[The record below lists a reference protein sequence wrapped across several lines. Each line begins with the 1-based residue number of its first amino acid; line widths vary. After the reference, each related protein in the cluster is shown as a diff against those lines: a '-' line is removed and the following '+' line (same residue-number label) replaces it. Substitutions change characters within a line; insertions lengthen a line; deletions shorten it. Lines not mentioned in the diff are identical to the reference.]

1 MLVLCIYSLYII
13 QHYLIQCVLSIPRL
27 ETQYK
32 VIEFLGEG
40 GFGVV
45 YHVRHKLDGTD
56 YAVKIIKL
64 PKK

>member
-1 MLVLCIYSLYII
+1 MV
-13 QHYLIQCVLSIPRL
+13 IQCVLSIPRL
-27 ETQYK
+27 ETQYRVIK
-32 VIEFLGEG
+32 VLGEG

-45 YHVRHKLDGTD
+45 YCVRYELDDTD